1 MADWL
6 ANLSIKWV
14 LIAAGLLLILRMT
27 LPRVATLPKQWA
39 DSATEFLESA
49 LVALVLVF
57 LVLRPFVV
65 QAFYIPSESMV
76 PTLLPGDRI
85 LVNKFIYRVRAPR
98 RGEIVVFHAPPR
110 ASGGDRTDFIK
121 RLIGLPRDTV
131 EVVPDTVL
139 VDGKPAVQL
148 LAREMSG
155 AASNFLNAEPRG
167 LPIGKDAVIHV
178 EGGLVKEDGDVRV
191 VVSAHPRIEYHG
203 GDVYVDGMP
212 RLQLRTSRMYE
223 AIADLTR
230 VGGVPELEGTVIY
243 PPNSDLPLLVVVKG
257 HEARL
262 RPGHVRVNGRPL
274 KEPYL
279 AETPRYAM
287 PPFTVPAGTYFVM
300 GDNRNDSNDSHAW
313 GPLDADRLIGK
324 AMFRFWPPAR
334 IGLVR

>member
-6 ANLSIKWV
+6 ANLSVKWV

-27 LPRVATLPKQWA
+27 LPRVGTLPKQWA
-39 DSATEFLESA
+39 DSTSEFLESA

-65 QAFYIPSESMV
+65 QAFYIPSESML
-76 PTLLPGDRI
+76 PTLRPGDRI
-85 LVNKFIYRVRAPR
+85 LVNKFVYRFREPR
-98 RGEIVVFHAPPR
+98 RGEIIVFHAPPR

-121 RLIGLPRDTV
+121 RLIGRPGDVV
-131 EVVPDTVL
+131 EVVPDIVM

-155 AASNFLNAEPRG
+155 ASSNFLNAEPHG
-167 LPIGKDAVIHV
+167 LPIGRDAVIRV
-178 EGGLVKEDGDVRV
+178 EGQLVKEDNDVRV
-191 VVSAHPRIEYHG
+191 VVSPHPEIEYRG
-203 GDVYVDGMP
+203 GDVYVDGEP

-223 AIADLTR
+223 AVADLTR
-230 VGGVPELEGTVIY
+230 VGGSPELEGTVIAA
-243 PPNSDLPLLVVVKG
+243 PNSDLPLLVVVKG
-257 HEARL
+257 REVSL
-262 RPGHVRVNGRPL
+262 RPGHVTVNGQPL

-279 AETPRYAM
+279 AQTPRYAM
-287 PPFTVPAGTYFVM
+287 PPVTVPAGEYFVM

-313 GPLDADRLIGK
+313 GPLDADRVIGK
-324 AMFRFWPPAR
+324 AMFIFWPLTR